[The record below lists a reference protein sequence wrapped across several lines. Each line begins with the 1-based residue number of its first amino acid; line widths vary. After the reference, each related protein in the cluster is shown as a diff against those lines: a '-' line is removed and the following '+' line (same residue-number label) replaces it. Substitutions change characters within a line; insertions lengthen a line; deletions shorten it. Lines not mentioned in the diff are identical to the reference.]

1 MADHFAG
8 RSIMARV
15 RGVTQNFGYRFLDHG
30 FASLKD
36 GIWRIYNRFNTP
48 AMLGEN
54 TNSPDD
60 DLYDI
65 ITMAVHPTN
74 GKVYAGS
81 FLEGLLQMD
90 GEKIVRFDE
99 KILR

>member
-1 MADHFAG
+1 
-8 RSIMARV
+8 MARV
-15 RGVTQNFGYRFLDHG
+15 WWGDSKFWISVLDHG

-36 GIWRIYNRFNTP
+36 GTWRIYNRFNTP

-90 GEKIVRFDE
+90 GEK
-99 KILR
+99 